1 MRRIRYCCAVSLD
14 GYIAGPGGEF
24 DWIVT
29 DPEMDFGAMSE
40 QFDAYL
46 LGRKTFEAT
55 GGGDRSSP
63 GVRSFV
69 FSRTLR
75 QSDYKNVTIVGE
87 NWRELVGSLR
97 EEPGKDI
104 WLFGGGSLFRKSR
117 RGGAGRYRRGRGR
130 SDDARR
136 RGSARRRAGLANRP
150 DAEGAPRI
158 REDGHR
164 QPGLLRESLACG
176 VDRTTRLR
184 VVHDSHRCLSS
195 APGAGMSRRANPVMM
210 FRLPPR
216 SIGSC
221 PR

>member
-63 GVRSFV
+63 GVRAFV

-75 QSDYKNVTIVGE
+75 QSDYKNVTIAVVPTM
-87 NWRELVGSLR
+87 L
-97 EEPGKDI
+97 
-104 WLFGGGSLFRKSR
+104 GGGVPLVAEPASRIGLTLKEHRVYEKTGTVSLVYSVNH
-117 RGGAGRYRRGRGR
+117 
-130 SDDARR
+130 S
-136 RGSARRRAGLANRP
+136 RAG
-150 DAEGAPRI
+150 
-158 REDGHR
+158 
-164 QPGLLRESLACG
+164 
-176 VDRTTRLR
+176 
-184 VVHDSHRCLSS
+184 
-195 APGAGMSRRANPVMM
+195 
-210 FRLPPR
+210 
-216 SIGSC
+216 
-221 PR
+221 

>member
-104 WLFGGGSLFRKSR
+104 WLFGGGSLFRSLAGEGLVDTVEVAVVPTMLGGGVPLVAEPASR
-117 RGGAGRYRRGRGR
+117 IGLTLKEHRVYEKTGTVSLVY
-130 SDDARR
+130 SVNHL
-136 RGSARRRAGLANRP
+136 RAG
-150 DAEGAPRI
+150 
-158 REDGHR
+158 
-164 QPGLLRESLACG
+164 
-176 VDRTTRLR
+176 
-184 VVHDSHRCLSS
+184 
-195 APGAGMSRRANPVMM
+195 
-210 FRLPPR
+210 
-216 SIGSC
+216 
-221 PR
+221 